1 MPPSLP
7 NPTSR
12 PLPNSVARHPAVGAS
27 RHAGAKAAVID
38 DSAHGAAGL
47 PNLTTYDFGRTMWFG
62 SPALFAGLV
71 RLAET
76 GLLAAIGYIIAAFYV
91 DPEDF
96 RGNTQYIAAPVVTA
110 LVASAL
116 FHQAGLYSIQSLTR
130 AFKCLPRLLLA
141 WTAAVG
147 GLVACVFFL
156 KIGPEFSRVWLALWH
171 VAGCAMLMAARGS
184 VAASARR
191 ALQDG
196 RLVRRAVV
204 YGGGAISERLLR
216 DLAADPASDVRICGI
231 FDDRGDARMTR
242 TVGGIPRLGN
252 SCDLV
257 QFSREK
263 NVDLLIM
270 ALPLAAESRLKGLLA
285 KLGVLPVDIRLAGR
299 ASELRLRPRAYSY
312 IGSVPFLDL
321 HDKPIAGWSNIAKS
335 VFDKTIAGLAV
346 IALSPVML
354 AVALAIRLD
363 SKGPVLFRQKRY
375 GFNNEL
381 IEVFKFRS
389 MYVSETDAAASRLVT
404 KSDPRV
410 TKVGRF
416 LRKSSLDEL
425 PQLFNV
431 LAGTLSLVGP
441 RPHAVQ
447 AKAANALYPDVVD
460 GYFGRHKVKPGI
472 TGWAQINGWRGETDT
487 EEKIQKRV
495 EYDMDYIENWSLAF
509 DLYILA
515 RTPFALLDTKNAY

>member
-1 MPPSLP
+1 MPISASSHSPARRTGT
-7 NPTSR
+7 N
-12 PLPNSVARHPAVGAS
+12 VAAIGIDTP
-27 RHAGAKAAVID
+27 AAVDLPRISGLD
-38 DSAHGAAGL
+38 LSGAM
-47 PNLTTYDFGRTMWFG
+47 PFI

-76 GLLAAIGYIIAAFYV
+76 GLLTALGYIIAAFYV
-91 DPEDF
+91 DAEDF
-96 RGNTQYIAAPVVTA
+96 RGNTQYMAAPIFTA
-110 LVASAL
+110 LAASAL
-116 FHQAGLYSIQSLTR
+116 FHQSGLYSIQSLTG
-130 AFKCLPRLLLA
+130 AFKCLPRVLLA

-156 KIGPEFSRVWLALWH
+156 KIGPEFSRGWLLLWH
-171 VAGCAMLMAARGS
+171 VAGCAALIVARAS
-184 VAASARR
+184 VASSARR
-191 ALQDG
+191 ALKDG
-196 RLVRRAVV
+196 RLVRRAVI

-216 DLAADPASDVRICGI
+216 DLNADPASDIRICGV
-231 FDDRGDARMTR
+231 FDDRGGTRMTR
-242 TVGGIPRLGN
+242 SIAGFPCLGN
-252 SCDLV
+252 SSDLL
-257 QFSREK
+257 QFSREQK
-263 NVDLLIM
+263 VDLLIM
-270 ALPLAAESRLKGLLA
+270 ALPMMAELRLKVLLA
-285 KLGVLPVDIRLAGR
+285 KLCVLPLDIRLVGR
-299 ASELRLRPRAYSY
+299 ASEVRLRPRAYSY

-321 HDKPIAGWSNIAKS
+321 HDKPIAGWSNVAKS
-335 VFDKTIAGLAV
+335 VFDKTIATLAV
-346 IALSPVML
+346 IALSPLMA
-354 AVALAIRLD
+354 AVAIAIKLD

-389 MYVSETDAAASRLVT
+389 MYTGDSDATANRLVT

-410 TKVGRF
+410 TKIGRI

-447 AKAANALYPDVVD
+447 AKAADALYPDVVD

-487 EEKIQKRV
+487 EEKILKRV
-495 EYDMDYIENWSLAF
+495 EFDMDYIENWSLAF

-515 RTPFALLDTKNAY
+515 RTPLALLNTKNAY

>member
-1 MPPSLP
+1 MPRP
-7 NPTSR
+7 NRDRAQSR
-12 PLPNSVARHPAVGAS
+12 RVGA
-27 RHAGAKAAVID
+27 AA
-38 DSAHGAAGL
+38 SAVSVDAHTHVAL
-47 PNLTTYDFGRTMWFG
+47 PRLADFDLTRKMRFV

-71 RLAET
+71 RLGET
-76 GLLAAIGYIIAAFYV
+76 GLLAALGYIIAAFYV
-91 DPEDF
+91 DGADF
-96 RGNTQYIAAPVVTA
+96 RGNTQYMAAPIFTA
-110 LVASAL
+110 LAATSL
-116 FHQAGLYSIQSLTR
+116 FHHAGLYSVQSLTR
-130 AFKCLPRLLLA
+130 AFKCLPRILLA
-141 WTAAVG
+141 WTTAIG

-171 VAGCAMLMAARGS
+171 VAGCAALIIARAS
-184 VAASARR
+184 VASSARR
-191 ALQDG
+191 AMKDG

-204 YGGGAISERLLR
+204 YGGGAVSERLLR
-216 DLAADPASDVRICGI
+216 DLEADPASDIHICGV
-231 FDDRGDARMTR
+231 FDDRGDGRMRR
-242 TVGGIPRLGN
+242 TVAGFPCLGN
-252 SCDLV
+252 STDLI

-270 ALPLAAESRLKGLLA
+270 ALPMMAELRLKGLLA
-285 KLGVLPVDIRLAGR
+285 KLDVLPIDIRIAGR
-299 ASELRLRPRAYSY
+299 ASEMRLRPRAYSY

-335 VFDKTIAGLAV
+335 VFDTTIATLAV
-346 IALSPVML
+346 IALSPVMA
-354 AVALAIRLD
+354 AVAVAIKLD
-363 SKGPVLFRQKRY
+363 SPGPILFRQKRY

-389 MYVSETDAAASRLVT
+389 MYIASADVSASKLVT

-410 TKVGRF
+410 TKIGRV

-431 LAGTLSLVGP
+431 LMGTLSLVGP

-447 AKAANALYPDVVD
+447 AKAADTLYPDVVD

-509 DLYILA
+509 GVYILA
-515 RTPFALLDTKNAY
+515 RTPFALLNTTNAY

>member
-1 MPPSLP
+1 MP
-7 NPTSR
+7 R
-12 PLPNSVARHPAVGAS
+12 PNSRQTAANGSSGRARAT
-27 RHAGAKAAVID
+27 AAAID
-38 DSAHGAAGL
+38 GTVRDTAAL
-47 PNLTTYDFGRTMWFG
+47 PTLGGFDLGRTMRFG
-62 SPALFAGLV
+62 SPALFAGFV

-76 GLLAAIGYIIAAFYV
+76 GLLAALGYIIAAFYV
-91 DPEDF
+91 DAEDF
-96 RGNTQYIAAPVVTA
+96 RGNTQYMAAPIITA
-110 LVASAL
+110 LAASAL
-116 FHQAGLYSIQSLTR
+116 FHQAGLYSMQSLTG
-130 AFKCLPRLLLA
+130 AFKCLPRVLLA
-141 WTAAVG
+141 WTVAIA

-171 VAGCAMLMAARGS
+171 VAGCGALIVARAS
-184 VAASARR
+184 VASSARR
-191 ALQDG
+191 ALKDG

-204 YGGGAISERLLR
+204 YGGGAISERVLR
-216 DLAADPASDVRICGI
+216 DLAADPASDVRICGV

-242 TVGGIPRLGN
+242 SVAGYPHLGN
-252 SCDLV
+252 SSDLV
-257 QFSREK
+257 QFGREK
-263 NVDLLIM
+263 NIDLLIV
-270 ALPLAAESRLKGLLA
+270 ALPMMAEGRLKCLLA

-299 ASELRLRPRAYSY
+299 ASEVRLRPRAYSY
-312 IGSVPFLDL
+312 IGAVPFLDL

-335 VFDKTIAGLAV
+335 VFDKTVAALAV
-346 IALSPVML
+346 IVLSPVML
-354 AVALAIRLD
+354 AVAAAIKLD

-381 IEVFKFRS
+381 IEILKFRS
-389 MYVSETDAAASRLVT
+389 MYSSETDAAANRLVT

-410 TKVGRF
+410 TKIGRV

-515 RTPFALLDTKNAY
+515 RTPFALLNTNNAY